1 MISGG
6 WSGSTSASVLLWPVP
21 SRRRDWLVY
30 RATGRDSGIYTVH
43 VCMYMYVCTVLV
55 IVLQCALACNVYT

>member
-43 VCMYMYVCTVLV
+43 VCMYSAGNCIAMC
-55 IVLQCALACNVYT
+55 ISM